1 LGLACQRLTA
11 FFAEEAA
18 WSCMMASPDSST
30 LLSSLSPSPLPS
42 LPLNSETWAR
52 GEGKKWE
59 RGEPVEKMK
68 EGK

>member
-1 LGLACQRLTA
+1 
-11 FFAEEAA
+11 
-18 WSCMMASPDSST
+18 MMASPDSST
-30 LLSSLSPSPLPS
+30 SSSSSSSSPSPSPS
-42 LPLNSETWAR
+42 SPLNSETWAR